1 MIIAKIIKIS
11 GNSVM
16 EIDEITTLLQDFI
29 DKSNPDD
36 VRKLL
41 LAVNK
46 KPSIVKT
53 ALKFL

>member
-1 MIIAKIIKIS
+1 MTIPKIIKIH

-16 EIDEITTLLQDFI
+16 EIDEITPLLQDFLNAV
-29 DKSNPDD
+29 NPDD